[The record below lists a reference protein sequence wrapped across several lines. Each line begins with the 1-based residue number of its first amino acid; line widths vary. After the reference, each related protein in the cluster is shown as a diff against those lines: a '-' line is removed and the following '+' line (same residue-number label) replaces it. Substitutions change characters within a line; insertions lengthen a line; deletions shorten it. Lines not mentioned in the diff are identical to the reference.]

1 VRYQFIRDHIG
12 QFSVRALCH
21 SLEVSSSGYYAWR
34 DRKPSVR
41 ARENTRLLV
50 DIRAAHQRSRQRYGS
65 PRIYHE
71 LRSAGISCG
80 RHRVA
85 RLMQTDGLR
94 AKRKRRFRVTTR
106 TKPGM
111 EWFRD
116 LLERIWSP
124 DRQDLQWAADI
135 TYLWT
140 HEGWMYL
147 AVVMDLYSRRIIGWS
162 IQPHLTDDLAIQ
174 AMKAALQAR
183 RPTSGLIHHS
193 DRGSQYG
200 SKDYLK
206 LLKEHGVVSSMSEKG
221 DCWDNAP
228 VESFFSTLKRELGE
242 VFDTRDQARQETF
255 NFIEVWYNRQRI
267 HSTLGYKSPTE
278 YERQAAPGSKA

>member
-1 VRYQFIRDHIG
+1 MGGQFHIG
-12 QFSVRALCH
+12 SLCRVMQ
-21 SLEVSSSGYYAWR
+21 VSRSGYYGWL
-34 DRKPSVR
+34 DREPSERVQQ
-41 ARENTRLLV
+41 NTCLLV
-50 DIRAAHQRSRQRYGS
+50 HIRAAHKRSKERYGS

-71 LRSAGISCG
+71 LRSAGLSCG

-85 RLMQTDGLR
+85 RLMQANGVR

-106 TKPGM
+106 SKPGM

-116 LLERIWSP
+116 MLERIWAP

-135 TYLWT
+135 TYLST
-140 HEGWMYL
+140 REGWMYL
-147 AVVMDLYSRRIIGWS
+147 AIVMDLYSRRIVGWS
-162 IQPHLTDDLAIQ
+162 IQPYLTDELVIE
-174 AMKAALQAR
+174 AMTAALQTR
-183 RPTSGLIHHS
+183 RPPTGLIHHS

-206 LLKEHGVVSSMSEKG
+206 LLRDRGVVSSMSEKG

-242 VFDTRDQARQETF
+242 VFETRNQARHEVF
-255 NFIEVWYNRQRI
+255 DFIEVWYNRQRI
-267 HSTLGYKSPTE
+267 HSTLGYTSPAE
-278 YERQAAPGSKA
+278 YERQAAQASKA